1 MQGPLD
7 ALGGT
12 HELSTQ
18 IRGLPRPVRSD
29 QGVLALAPKDALLI
43 DSSTIDV
50 ETALELHKAA
60 AEKGFAF
67 VDAPV
72 SGGISGAA
80 AGTLTFMIGGDKDT
94 VARAEKVITPMAGRI
109 VHTGGPGMGQS
120 AKIVNNMM
128 LFINLEACAEGSVL
142 AERLGLDPRVFCDIA
157 SVSSGDS
164 WALRT
169 WYPVPDIVPSA
180 AANNN
185 FESTFSAVLA
195 AKDVGLALSAGEQT
209 GVDLPAA
216 ELAAQRFQRLIDEG
230 YGDLDC
236 SLIVKYAAPDGKVQ
250 GWNPD
255 EV

>member
-1 MQGPLD
+1 M
-7 ALGGT
+7 
-12 HELSTQ
+12 
-18 IRGLPRPVRSD
+18 
-29 QGVLALAPKDALLI
+29 
-43 DSSTIDV
+43 DV

-60 AEKGFAF
+60 VEKGFAF

-94 VARAEKVITPMAGRI
+94 VARAEQVITPMAGRI

-142 AERLGLDPRVFCDIA
+142 AERLGLDPRVFWDIA

-195 AKDVGLALSAGEQT
+195 AKDVGLALTAGEQT
-209 GVDLPAA
+209 GVNLPAA

>member
-94 VARAEKVITPMAGRI
+94 VARAEQVITPMAGRI

-128 LFINLEACAEGSVL
+128 LFVNLEACAEGS
-142 AERLGLDPRVFCDIA
+142 
-157 SVSSGDS
+157 
-164 WALRT
+164 
-169 WYPVPDIVPSA
+169 
-180 AANNN
+180 
-185 FESTFSAVLA
+185 VLA

-216 ELAAQRFQRLIDEG
+216 ARSTTRAQTPAPTTSMVAAKTIPETNNTT
-230 YGDLDC
+230 
-236 SLIVKYAAPDGKVQ
+236 VV
-250 GWNPD
+250 
-255 EV
+255 